1 MVDLLKRVVLV
12 FKLRQSD
19 HNFARYIG
27 KVGNTGILLAREK
40 NAQILIRGLPA
51 GVLTLANSGVLHNS
65 CSVLNGESEKTA
77 RSITRLVL
85 QVL

>member
-51 GVLTLANSGVLHNS
+51 GVVHVANTRVLHSN
-65 CSVLNGESEKTA
+65 CSVLNGESEKTS
-77 RSITRLVL
+77 RNITRLVL